1 MEQTVLSY
9 WFDGNPATLGAT
21 LWFVPAGDARDRVD
35 ADVRSRFGALLA
47 SVESGSLSQWSDNP
61 RALLATVLLLDQCSR
76 HIYRGGAAPDRVR
89 ANTQR
94 AAELTAVI
102 SGLGP
107 AVIKAGQA
115 RSPRRRSPD
124 PNPDPSPDP
133 SPTPNPNPNPS
144 LHHG

>member
-1 MEQTVLSY
+1 MHSSIQ
-9 WFDGNPATLGAT
+9 
-21 LWFVPAGDARDRVD
+21 AG
-35 ADVRSRFGALLA
+35 
-47 SVESGSLSQWSDNP
+47 VEEERRP
-61 RALLATVLLLDQCSR
+61 
-76 HIYRGGAAPDRVR
+76 
-89 ANTQR
+89 QR